1 MKNEPMQTKP
11 ETSDEQESGSALRGA
26 ACCASSDLDAIAS
39 WGPLVIADVIGGDIA
54 ENTVTLHIHGPMPHT
69 ILGAQWFLFHD
80 APPAAERL
88 PFPFLRTPA
97 YPTGTAAP
105 LRYTKNHDNYP

>member
-1 MKNEPMQTKP
+1 MQNENTPTEGQNSTKL
-11 ETSDEQESGSALRGA
+11 EAESALRGA

-54 ENTVTLHIHGPMPHT
+54 ENTVTLRIHGPMPHT

-88 PFPFLRTPA
+88 PFPFLHNA
-97 YPTGTAAP
+97 
-105 LRYTKNHDNYP
+105 

>member
-1 MKNEPMQTKP
+1 M
-11 ETSDEQESGSALRGA
+11 
-26 ACCASSDLDAIAS
+26 SDLDGLGWPTGGGCSDADAVKS

-54 ENTVTLHIHGPMPHT
+54 ENTVTLRIHGPMPRT

-88 PFPFLRTPA
+88 PFPFLHNA
-97 YPTGTAAP
+97 EAGCGAP
-105 LRYTKNHDNYP
+105 LALRRSSE